1 MASWIRMS
9 IYRDIKQIAVNAWN
23 ILSEFYEA
31 LDVISTKTNK
41 SVRNLIIVKLYD
53 ENICVVIL
61 FYVL

>member
-1 MASWIRMS
+1 MS

-41 SVRNLIIVKLYD
+41 SVRNLILVKLYD